1 MGISAKQLDAV
12 RADFIDS
19 LADLLPEVT
28 ALPGALALLQHLRLH
43 NIPVVFVAG
52 ATSTCVGRLATGAHM
67 ALLELG
73 QAVVCAEGGVRARP
87 FPDMYLKAARLLNVS
102 PQVCILKRLL
112 KHTCVP

>member
-28 ALPGALALLQHLRLH
+28 ALPGTLALLQHLRLH

-52 ATSTCVGRLATGAHM
+52 A
-67 ALLELG
+67 
-73 QAVVCAEGGVRARP
+73 
-87 FPDMYLKAARLLNVS
+87 YLKA
-102 PQVCILKRLL
+102 P
-112 KHTCVP
+112 